1 MNENTSTATAKHYGQ
16 MIARDLELLDT
27 IADLYNGSR
36 GETWREMI
44 AEHSDDVDERQA
56 LETFLES
63 GNVFSLDD
71 TAEDGEH
78 PLEAWV
84 NDSLE
89 ITETGTR
96 SLGKAGESDGF
107 KILISFGGPN
117 CWLEIT
123 PRGNSVYTAWG
134 SDTHREPVDVSTIET
149 WLDGLSDDD
158 E

>member
-96 SLGKAGESDGF
+96 SFGGAWESDGF

-134 SDTHREPVDVSTIET
+134 SDSHREPVDVSTIET